1 MKQKLILLF
10 IIAVAVLFS
19 GCGQQPDVNF
29 NAQMHK
35 DIHKMAVVPP
45 NTIKD
50 LKVFYYNH
58 PGLKVGGIFGLAALA
73 EFKMKESSY
82 NKLIE
87 SENFDTNAYFLS
99 KLKEN
104 LEKEQYSVALLPAD
118 PKRKQEFMGKYPE
131 ADTDAFLDLKL
142 DDIGYIAGSQS
153 AAYKPTIIIRARLVK
168 KNDKSIVFDRIL
180 AVGENYNLNE
190 DVDFVGCVDE
200 NCYSDFSTLKE
211 NSKQSID
218 GLKKSLDKLAQH
230 IAFSLKRS
238 E

>member
-1 MKQKLILLF
+1 MKQKFVLLFAMTVMILL
-10 IIAVAVLFS
+10 S

-29 NAQMHK
+29 NAEMNK
-35 DIHKMAVVPP
+35 NIHKITVAPP

-73 EFKMKESSY
+73 EFGIKESEY
-82 NKLIE
+82 NKLVK
-87 SENFDTNAYFLS
+87 SEDFDTNAYFLS

-104 LEKEQYSVALLPAD
+104 LEKEKYSVVLLPAD
-118 PKRKQEFMGKYPE
+118 PKRKNEFMKEYPQ
-131 ADTDAFLDLKL
+131 ADTDAYLDLKL
-142 DDIGYIAGSQS
+142 EDMGYIAGSPA
-153 AAYKPTIIIRARLVK
+153 AAYKPTIIVRARLVK
-168 KNDKSIVFDRIL
+168 KNDKAIVFDRIL

-190 DVDFVGCVDE
+190 GVDFVGCVDE
-200 NCYSDFSTLKE
+200 NCYSDFAGLKE

-218 GLKKSLDKLAQH
+218 GLKKSLDKIAEHL
-230 IAFSLKRS
+230 AFSLKRS